1 MEEVAVPIIE
11 ITQKASN
18 IEAFIV
24 NESRVL
30 TLGAKEYAI
39 IKIYVGIRS
48 NNISIKLDGNYYN
61 AEETAESYIY
71 SVELKNYSNGY
82 NGESD
87 AGVVFL
93 GNIKEENMDE
103 YGYMLGEL
111 PTLFQETA
119 LLDRIHGFVKGW
131 DIPRM
136 NDGLK
141 LTGWA
146 LNSEY
151 FCSILHELRNDMSY
165 RAIVEKIV
173 EVPEHAD
180 TRDTEAIKRLA
191 TAYLKLLFPNV
202 RNEFDVDKM
211 EFRDYCL
218 MPAMK
223 MRRIIKIQQGMID
236 SEYKNKD
243 VPCLMVRE

>member
-1 MEEVAVPIIE
+1 
-11 ITQKASN
+11 
-18 IEAFIV
+18 
-24 NESRVL
+24 
-30 TLGAKEYAI
+30 
-39 IKIYVGIRS
+39 
-48 NNISIKLDGNYYN
+48 
-61 AEETAESYIY
+61 
-71 SVELKNYSNGY
+71 
-82 NGESD
+82 
-87 AGVVFL
+87 
-93 GNIKEENMDE
+93 MDE

>member
-1 MEEVAVPIIE
+1 
-11 ITQKASN
+11 
-18 IEAFIV
+18 
-24 NESRVL
+24 
-30 TLGAKEYAI
+30 
-39 IKIYVGIRS
+39 
-48 NNISIKLDGNYYN
+48 
-61 AEETAESYIY
+61 
-71 SVELKNYSNGY
+71 
-82 NGESD
+82 
-87 AGVVFL
+87 
-93 GNIKEENMDE
+93 
-103 YGYMLGEL
+103 MLGEL

-202 RNEFDVDKM
+202 IFV
-211 EFRDYCL
+211 L
-218 MPAMK
+218 T
-223 MRRIIKIQQGMID
+223 I
-236 SEYKNKD
+236 
-243 VPCLMVRE
+243 VL